1 LKAAQGENKLMKLM
15 KHITIALVICAIP
28 AVAFGQL
35 GVVIDGAKAVVV
47 CPKDECYAAPYFA
60 GTGGFVAM
68 GSKMDDADT
77 ADKNEAMDT
86 VAVAVSCGNVVETME
101 FTPDEDG
108 MVRQAFDETNGLAC
122 AAGGGSF
129 VIHGIEEGGW
139 YWINDTMSSAVGSL
153 VPLNVYGNARIT
165 PVDPGGVTITPAAMF
180 SASEPE
186 GIATAYMSAASYVSH
201 EASGR
206 VGIIPHIL
214 PTEPIATCGPLLQN
228 NCTVRASYSIGLALG
243 TGGKV
248 GAGVTRGDEAVTV
261 TPSVAAL
268 GELAG
273 DAIGNFKAVIA
284 GTGHGVTTE
293 DTETETV
300 VSIEAVVPG
309 AGRCADNNIDR
320 DTPIKVTFSFL
331 GGADGYVPAV
341 GALADRS
348 ITVHCPEVEVED
360 SANQGVNLVPENPFP
375 VE

>member
-1 LKAAQGENKLMKLM
+1 MKLM

-47 CPKDECYAAPYFA
+47 CPQNECYAAPYFA

-68 GSKMDDADT
+68 GSTMDVAAT
-77 ADKNEAMDT
+77 ADKNEAMDS
-86 VAVAVSCGNVVETME
+86 VAVAVSCGNVVETMK

-129 VIHGIEEGGW
+129 VIDGIEEGGW
-139 YWINDTMSSAVGSL
+139 YWINDTMSSAVSSL
-153 VPLNVYGNARIT
+153 VPLNVYGNDRVT

-180 SASEPE
+180 SASSP
-186 GIATAYMSAASYVSH
+186 GLAATAYMSAASYVKH
-201 EASGR
+201 EMSGR

-214 PTEPIATCGPLLQN
+214 PTEPIATCGPKLQN

-243 TGGKV
+243 TDGKV
-248 GAGVTRGDEAVTV
+248 GAGVTRGDDAVTV
-261 TPSVAAL
+261 TPSVAAM

-273 DAIGNFKAVIA
+273 EAVGSFMVVIA
-284 GTGHGVTTE
+284 GGDTNGVTVT
-293 DTETETV
+293 DSGTT
-300 VSIEAVVPG
+300 AVVG
-309 AGRCADNNIDR
+309 IAAAVADAGRCADNNIDR
-320 DTPIKVTFSFL
+320 DTPIKVTFSYTNMS
-331 GGADGYVPAV
+331 ATGYVPAV
-341 GALADRS
+341 GRLADRS
-348 ITVHCPEVEVED
+348 ITVHCPAVKEP
-360 SANQGVNLVPENPFP
+360 ANQGVNLVPENPFP

>member
-1 LKAAQGENKLMKLM
+1 MKLM

-68 GSKMDDADT
+68 GSTMDDADT

-180 SASEPE
+180 SASEPN
-186 GIATAYMSAASYVSH
+186 GTATAYMAAASYVSH
-201 EASGR
+201 EMSGR

-214 PTEPIATCGPLLQN
+214 PTEPISIAVPRCKTTARSMLP
-228 NCTVRASYSIGLALG
+228 TASASRLAAAS
-243 TGGKV
+243 V
-248 GAGVTRGDEAVTV
+248 GAKVTRGEMGSRSRPV
-261 TPSVAAL
+261 SRR
-268 GELAG
+268 LA
-273 DAIGNFKAVIA
+273 IW
-284 GTGHGVTTE
+284 
-293 DTETETV
+293 
-300 VSIEAVVPG
+300 
-309 AGRCADNNIDR
+309 R
-320 DTPIKVTFSFL
+320 
-331 GGADGYVPAV
+331 
-341 GALADRS
+341 LA
-348 ITVHCPEVEVED
+348 PEWC
-360 SANQGVNLVPENPFP
+360 SRP
-375 VE
+375 